1 MRIGTPV
8 VNIALGRVGHIWSA
22 GLLLAGIAYAVVSI
36 GVVTTRI
43 VRGFNPLYDDFF
55 DSFFREFLPPT
66 RYYKY
71 RESIPNIGSGV
82 IVSRDGYVVT
92 NQHVVR
98 EAEEITVVTPD
109 GLKLTGT
116 VAGVHEA
123 SDIAVIKVEADDL
136 PYAPLGDSDNLMVGE
151 WAIAIGN
158 PFGNLIEDAH
168 PSVTV
173 GVISARKRSFKPSGA
188 GQVYRERIQTDAAIN
203 PGNSG
208 GPLVNADGE
217 VIGINTFIFTRSGG
231 SLGVGFAIPINRVKR
246 VLEEVR
252 THGKVRDVWLGF
264 TVITVDNETARA
276 LKLHPTLYR
285 VALQSMRLRKKYDL
299 ILIPAGSFGL
309 ITDEL
314 EIRSALENL
323 HRHLL
328 PAGVL
333 LIEIETVRA
342 QALPPKIWSSDWVT
356 KVNGDKIILSTLPR
370 FDEQTKILTLLQRYE
385 LWHRNQISRTE
396 VEELRVRLY
405 PFNEFTSYLEET
417 GFYPINAYRPY
428 TRNLPTSQSPSV
440 LYECHK
446 VN

>member
-1 MRIGTPV
+1 MAQKAYG
-8 VNIALGRVGHIWSA
+8 ALC
-22 GLLLAGIAYAVVSI
+22 
-36 GVVTTRI
+36 T
-43 VRGFNPLYDDFF
+43 
-55 DSFFREFLPPT
+55 E
-66 RYYKY
+66 YYNLDK
-71 RESIPNIGSGV
+71 
-82 IVSRDGYVVT
+82 
-92 NQHVVR
+92 
-98 EAEEITVVTPD
+98 
-109 GLKLTGT
+109 
-116 VAGVHEA
+116 
-123 SDIAVIKVEADDL
+123 
-136 PYAPLGDSDNLMVGE
+136 PYAPADALNWYLAYAQRALPQGGRILEPMCGSGRFLLPLLARGYHIEGTDSSRDMLK
-151 WAIAIGN
+151 
-158 PFGNLIEDAH
+158 
-168 PSVTV
+168 SC
-173 GVISARKRSFKPSGA
+173 
-188 GQVYRERIQTDAAIN
+188 REA
-203 PGNSG
+203 
-208 GPLVNADGE
+208 
-217 VIGINTFIFTRSGG
+217 
-231 SLGVGFAIPINRVKR
+231 
-246 VLEEVR
+246 
-252 THGKVRDVWLGF
+252 
-264 TVITVDNETARA
+264 ARA